1 MVEAIEEPN
10 EWREFILSD
19 PSTHPNNES
28 DVEFEFVDGTRIS
41 GMYGAG
47 WVWHNDRS
55 PNVQPNSVQKWRYKL
70 SGLARVSGVDP
81 INMPAG
87 LKSEG

>member
-19 PSTHPNNES
+19 PSTHPDNES

-41 GMYGAG
+41 GTYGAG
-47 WVWHNDRS
+47 WIWHNDRS
-55 PNVQPNSVQKWRYKL
+55 PNVQPNSVQKWRYKP
-70 SGLARVSGVDP
+70 SGARPSLRRRP
-81 INMPAG
+81 NKHA
-87 LKSEG
+87 SRAQE